1 VTLADECWTWELR
14 DPGSTPDVSIVICA
28 HGHSEITLG
37 CLKALNENQYA
48 NAARAEVIVVDDA
61 SPDDTR
67 VQVSNVRGV
76 RVVGLDTNV
85 GFLMAANAG
94 LSVARGRHVLFLNND
109 TEPVGAWLD
118 PLLDTLERRPAAMV
132 VGSRLVYPDGTLQEA
147 GGIIFDDAS
156 GWNYGR
162 NGDPFDPKVTYER
175 EVDYVSGA
183 SLLVRGDFL
192 RERGGFD
199 VRFAPAYYEDTDLC
213 FAARAGGGEVWYQPA
228 SIVVHFEGKSHGT
241 DEGSGI
247 KAYQVTNRLKFQKR
261 WAAAL
266 EHQWPNDPA
275 NVPMARQRTLRGQR
289 ILVIDNGIPAPDEDS
304 GSVRLTKAMSV
315 MLEAGFAVTF
325 VALNGWRREPYAH
338 RLERMGVE
346 VLGVLDHSWA
356 HIESMRGGISHVW
369 VSRPGVASAVIDR
382 VRAALPEAAF
392 VYDTVD
398 LHFLRLERQAE
409 TTGEPSDR
417 IEALLQKRVEV
428 DLIERSD
435 ATIVV
440 SEFERRVLEPLVDT
454 PVFVV
459 PNIHDDD
466 TVPVDPRGRSGLLF
480 VGGFQ
485 HKPNED
491 AVLWFVDEVLP
502 LVLARRPDAVLTVVG
517 SNVPPAVKALETKA
531 VRVAGWVEDLLPL
544 YRSARVGIAPL
555 RYGAGVKGKV
565 GESLSLGLPM
575 AMTTIAAEGMHIE
588 DGVSSMVSD
597 DPEGLADRILA
608 LLDDDDLWRT
618 LSANG
623 RELIS
628 EHFGPRAAQAAIL
641 SVLRE
646 TAPAKTL
653 EEVPA

>member
-1 VTLADECWTWELR
+1 MTLADECWTWELR
-14 DPGSTPDVSIVICA
+14 DPGSSPDVSIVICA
-28 HGHSEITLG
+28 HGHSEVTLA
-37 CLKALNENQYA
+37 CLKALDETQYV

-67 VQVSNVRGV
+67 VQVGNVRGV

-118 PLLDTLERRPAAMV
+118 PLVDILDRRPGAMV

-162 NGDPFDPKVTYER
+162 NGDPFDPRVTYER

-213 FAARAGGGEVWYQPA
+213 FAARAAGGEVWYQPA
-228 SIVVHFEGKSHGT
+228 SIVVHHEGKSHGT
-241 DEGSGI
+241 DEGSGV
-247 KAYQVTNRLKFQKR
+247 KAYQVVNKAKFARR
-261 WAAAL
+261 WASAL
-266 EHQWPNDPA
+266 VHQWPNDPA

-289 ILVIDNGIPAPDEDS
+289 ILVVDNGIPAPDEDS

-325 VALNGWRREPYAH
+325 VALNGWRRQPYAR

-346 VLGVLDHSWA
+346 VLGVLDESWS

-369 VSRPGVASAVIDR
+369 ISRPGVASAVLDR
-382 VRAALPEAAF
+382 MRDALPEAAL

-409 TTGEPSDR
+409 TTGDATDR
-417 IEALLQKRVEV
+417 IEALLQKRVEI

-435 ATIVV
+435 AAIVV
-440 SEFERRVLEPLVDT
+440 SEFEQRVLRPLVDT
-454 PVFVV
+454 PVLVV

-466 TVPVDPRGRSGLLF
+466 HAPVDPRGRTGLLF

-491 AVLWFVDEVLP
+491 AVLWFVEEVLP
-502 LVLARRPDAVLTVVG
+502 LVLQRRPEQVLTIVG
-517 SNVPPAVKALETKA
+517 SNVPPVVRALDGPS
-531 VRVAGWVEDLLPL
+531 VRVVGWVEDLLPL
-544 YRSARVGIAPL
+544 YRSVRVGIAPL

-565 GESLSLGLPM
+565 GEALSLGLPM
-575 AMTTIAAEGMHIE
+575 GMTTIAAEGMHLK
-588 DGVSSMVSD
+588 DGVSAMVAD
-597 DPEGLADRILA
+597 DPDGLADRIVA
-608 LLDDDDLWRT
+608 LIDDDALWRSM
-618 LSANG
+618 SASG
-623 RELIS
+623 REVIS
-628 EHFGPRAAQAAIL
+628 ERFGPRAAQAAIL
-641 SVLRE
+641 TVLRE
-646 TAPAKTL
+646 TSAMQAVA
-653 EEVPA
+653 EVPA

>member
-1 VTLADECWTWELR
+1 MTLADECWTWELR
-14 DPGSTPDVSIVICA
+14 DPGTSPDVSIVICA

-37 CLKALNENQYA
+37 CLKALNETQYA
-48 NAARAEVIVVDDA
+48 NAARAEAIVVDDA

-67 VQVSNVRGV
+67 AQVSSVRGV

-162 NGDPFDPKVTYER
+162 NGDPFDPQVTFER

-192 RERGGFD
+192 RARGGFD

-213 FAARAGGGEVWYQPA
+213 FAARAAGGEVWYQPA
-228 SIVVHFEGKSHGT
+228 SIVVHLEGKSHGT

-247 KAYQVTNRLKFQKR
+247 KAYQVTNRLKFAKR

-266 EHQWPNDPA
+266 KNQWPNDPA

-289 ILVIDNGIPAPDEDS
+289 ILVVDNGIPAPDEDS

-325 VALNGWRREPYAH
+325 VALNGWRRQPYAR

-346 VLGVLDHSWA
+346 VLGVLDESWS

-382 VRAALPEAAF
+382 VREALPEAVL

-409 TTGEPSDR
+409 TTGEASDR
-417 IEALLQKRVEV
+417 IEALLQKRVEI

-435 ATIVV
+435 AAVVV
-440 SEFERRVLEPLVDT
+440 SEFERRILGPMTDT

-466 TVPVDPRGRSGLLF
+466 RAPVDPRGRSGLLF

-491 AVLWFVDEVLP
+491 AVLWFVDEVMP
-502 LVLARRPDAVLTVVG
+502 HVLRRRPDAVLTVVG
-517 SNVPPAVKALETKA
+517 SNVPPIVKALDGPS
-531 VRVAGWVEDLLPL
+531 VRVTGWVEDLLPL
-544 YRSARVGIAPL
+544 YRSTRVGIAPL

-565 GESLSLGLPM
+565 GEALSLGLPM
-575 AMTTIAAEGMHIE
+575 AMTSIAAEGMHIE
-588 DGVSSMVSD
+588 DGATGMVCD
-597 DPEGLADRILA
+597 DPAGLADRIVA
-608 LLDDDDLWRT
+608 LMDDDDLWRR
-618 LSANG
+618 LSASG

-641 SVLRE
+641 TVLRE
-646 TAPAKTL
+646 ARHAPAGQ
-653 EEVPA
+653 EVPA

>member
-1 VTLADECWTWELR
+1 MTLADECWTWELR
-14 DPGSTPDVSIVICA
+14 DPGSSPDVSIVICA
-28 HGHSEITLG
+28 HGHSEVTLA
-37 CLKALNENQYA
+37 CLKALDETQYV

-67 VQVSNVRGV
+67 VQVGNVRGV

-118 PLLDTLERRPAAMV
+118 PLVDILDRRPAAMV

-162 NGDPFDPKVTYER
+162 NGDPFDPRVTYER

-213 FAARAGGGEVWYQPA
+213 FAARAAGGEVWYQPA
-228 SIVVHFEGKSHGT
+228 SIVVHHEGKSHGT
-241 DEGSGI
+241 DEGSGV
-247 KAYQVTNRLKFQKR
+247 KAYQVVNKAKFARR
-261 WAAAL
+261 WASAL
-266 EHQWPNDPA
+266 VHQWPNDPA

-289 ILVIDNGIPAPDEDS
+289 ILVVDNGIPAPDEDS

-325 VALNGWRREPYAH
+325 VALNGWRRQPYAR

-346 VLGVLDHSWA
+346 VLGVLDESWS

-369 VSRPGVASAVIDR
+369 ISRPGVASAVLDR
-382 VRAALPEAAF
+382 MRDALPEAAL

-409 TTGEPSDR
+409 TTGDATDR
-417 IEALLQKRVEV
+417 IEALLQKRVEI

-435 ATIVV
+435 AAIVV
-440 SEFERRVLEPLVDT
+440 SEFEQRVLRPLVDT
-454 PVFVV
+454 PVLVV

-466 TVPVDPRGRSGLLF
+466 HAPVDPRGRTGLLF

-491 AVLWFVDEVLP
+491 AVLWFVEEVLP
-502 LVLARRPDAVLTVVG
+502 LVLQRRPEQVLTIVG
-517 SNVPPAVKALETKA
+517 SNVPPVVRALDGPS
-531 VRVAGWVEDLLPL
+531 VRVVGWVEDLLPL
-544 YRSARVGIAPL
+544 YRSVRVGIAPL

-565 GESLSLGLPM
+565 GEALSLGLPM
-575 AMTTIAAEGMHIE
+575 GMTTIAAEGMHLK
-588 DGVSSMVSD
+588 DGVSAMVAD
-597 DPEGLADRILA
+597 DPDGLADRIVA
-608 LLDDDDLWRT
+608 LIDDDALWRSM
-618 LSANG
+618 SASG
-623 RELIS
+623 REVIS
-628 EHFGPRAAQAAIL
+628 ERFGPRAAQAAIL
-641 SVLRE
+641 TVLRE
-646 TAPAKTL
+646 TSAMQAVA
-653 EEVPA
+653 EVPA